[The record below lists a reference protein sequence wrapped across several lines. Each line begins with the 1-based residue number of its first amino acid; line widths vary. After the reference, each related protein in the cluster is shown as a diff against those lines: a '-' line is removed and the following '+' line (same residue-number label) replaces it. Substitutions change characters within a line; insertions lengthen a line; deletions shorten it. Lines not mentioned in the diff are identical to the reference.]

1 VRCLRAGQAAGAEES
16 EAPLKRLL
24 LLLCFC
30 LPACSYLPVALRPLP
45 SLEEQTAH
53 IRKNELLGHVIVPEA
68 FVQAWGPPT
77 YEHGE
82 PAQFLP
88 ADDGNWVPS
97 FRIPL
102 GQAPAGWDA
111 TIRTGDGYFMIYV
124 ERGEL
129 LGFLDRRL
137 VSREKLAAAP
147 LHAIGKGWKQEDIYK
162 TGLEKSLTVPK

>member
-1 VRCLRAGQAAGAEES
+1 MDVQR
-16 EAPLKRLL
+16 
-24 LLLCFC
+24 
-30 LPACSYLPVALRPLP
+30 
-45 SLEEQTAH
+45 AH
-53 IRKNELLGHVIVPEA
+53 IENNELIGQVLTSEA
-68 FVQAWGPPT
+68 FVLAWGPPT

-82 PAQFLP
+82 QAQFLP
-88 ADDGNWVPS
+88 SDNGNWVPS

-102 GQAPAGWDA
+102 GQAPPGWDA

-137 VSREKLAAAP
+137 VSREKLGAES
-147 LHAIGKGWKQEDIYK
+147 LHAIGKVWKQEDIYK